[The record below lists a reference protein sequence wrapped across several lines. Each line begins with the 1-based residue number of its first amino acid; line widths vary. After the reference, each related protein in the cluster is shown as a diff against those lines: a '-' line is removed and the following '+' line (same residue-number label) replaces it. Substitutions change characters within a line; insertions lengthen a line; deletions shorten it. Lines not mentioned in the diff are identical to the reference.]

1 MQDII
6 NYNIYENTAINYFM
20 RPILIYL
27 NIQWVFNFLIKNVMF
42 TVLLIVVYK
51 LSIGNTDIRK
61 KDKIITTLLKPTIII
76 IIK

>member
-1 MQDII
+1 
-6 NYNIYENTAINYFM
+6 M

-27 NIQWVFNFLIKNVMF
+27 NILLVFNFLIKNAMY

-51 LSIGNTDIRK
+51 LSIGNTDIRER
-61 KDKIITTLLKPTIII
+61 DKIITTLLKPTIII